1 MDIRQIRCFVALY
14 EEGSITRAAR
24 RMHVV
29 QPAIS
34 QQIKRLE
41 AYHDVQLFARD
52 AHGVRPNALA
62 HEFYRHCIRVL
73 TELERA
79 SAVLSRGS
87 DRFSGKICV
96 GAQAS
101 FHQYV
106 MPRALERFRD
116 LYPEVEVLS
125 RDGYRSDLISWLI
138 AGDLDCALLSTTQDL
153 LNMQTRDV
161 STEALVVVGHRDT
174 LAGREAIGG
183 RELAEWQLVL
193 PSRYKSMRNLIDA
206 HFGLQGITLRPE
218 LEVDSLQSLLH
229 ITLRPGWL
237 SIIPPMALSSELFG
251 GILRSVAL
259 VDPIIRRKVVVAWP
273 RHKSLPTPVDR
284 FVCTLSEILADIP
297 GVEIHEPGPASGV
310 ES

>member
-24 RMHVV
+24 RLHVV

-41 AYHDVQLFARD
+41 AHHDVQLFSRD
-52 AHGVRPNALA
+52 PHGVTPYPLA

-79 SAVLSRGS
+79 GAVLASGA
-87 DRFSGKICV
+87 DRFSGKIRI

-101 FHQYV
+101 FHQFV
-106 MPRALERFRD
+106 MARALEAFRERH
-116 LYPEVEVLS
+116 PAVEFLS

-138 AGDLDCALLSTTQDL
+138 SGDLECALLSTTQDL
-153 LNMQTRDV
+153 LNMQTRDI
-161 STEALVVVGHRDT
+161 STEALVVVGHRST
-174 LAGREAIGG
+174 LADRDHVRGN
-183 RELAEWQLVL
+183 ELAGFQLVL

-206 HFGLQGITLRPE
+206 QFGLQGLVLRPQ
-218 LEVDSLQSLLH
+218 LEIDSLQSLLH
-229 ITLRPGWL
+229 VTLRPGWL

-251 GILRSVAL
+251 GALRSVAL
-259 VDPIIRRKVVVAWP
+259 VEPVIRRKVVVAWQ
-273 RHKSLPTPVDR
+273 RHKTLSAPVHGFIDI
-284 FVCTLSEILADIP
+284 LSEILAGIP
-297 GVEIHEPGPASGV
+297 GVEIPGRDA
-310 ES
+310 EARD

>member
-24 RMHVV
+24 RLHVV

-41 AYHDVQLFARD
+41 AHHDVQLFLRD
-52 AHGVRPNALA
+52 THGVTPNALA

-79 SAVLSRGS
+79 DAVLARGA
-87 DRFSGKICV
+87 DRLGGKIVV

-101 FHQYV
+101 FHQFV
-106 MPRALERFRD
+106 MARTLEAFGEQ
-116 LYPEVEVLS
+116 YPEVEVLS

-138 AGDLDCALLSTTQDL
+138 AGELECALLSTTQDL
-153 LNMQTRDV
+153 LNMQTRDI
-161 STEALVVVGHRDT
+161 SNETLVVVGHRDT
-174 LAGREAIGG
+174 LAGRQAISG
-183 RELAEWQLVL
+183 RELAGFQLVL

-206 HFGLQGITLRPE
+206 QFGLQGLTLRPQ

-251 GILRSVAL
+251 GALQSVAL
-259 VDPIIRRKVVVAWP
+259 LEPAIRRKVVVAWP
-273 RHKSLPTPVDR
+273 RHKSLPAPVHKFIDI
-284 FVCTLSEILADIP
+284 LSGILADIP
-297 GVEIHEPGPASGV
+297 GVEIQDPAPGSGDA
-310 ES
+310 